1 MAEFGRR
8 LKELRDSKRMSQEE
22 LAKALHVSR
31 SRIGMYEQGQ
41 REPDFEMQE
50 AIADYFN
57 VNLDYLV
64 RRHGSG
70 MEPFDYET
78 NIGPDEA
85 LMIEMMNSMDQN
97 AKDDLM
103 RYARIL
109 KEHSE
114 FLKKQQS
121 MESDKTKTPL

>member
-8 LKELRDSKRMSQEE
+8 LKELRDSRQMSQED

-50 AIADYFN
+50 AIADFFN

-64 RRHGSG
+64 RKHGSG
-70 MEPFDYET
+70 IDLIIHDT

-85 LMIEMMNSMDQN
+85 FMIEMMNGMDP
-97 AKDDLM
+97 ASREDLM
-103 RYARIL
+103 RYARVL